1 MNLLFLN
8 QYGPDDPSPTARLL
22 RDLVADLTA
31 QGHYVA
37 VASASTDYRQRPTRG
52 WRRWGREFLG
62 LLRILRRALIV
73 SPRPEVV
80 ISFSS
85 PPGLVVLG
93 AIAAAWHRARSIHWA
108 LDLYPDLALTLGE
121 LSPGR
126 LARVVASAM
135 RWAYRRTDR
144 VITLDADM
152 QARLRQKGVDAVIL
166 APWTPIRDPVTVDAT
181 PAATPFWLYSGNLGR
196 AHEWETLLQIQESVE
211 AQHPTLTLVIQGG
224 GAAWREAQAWAA
236 AHGLQRCQWRDYS
249 REETLLADLLKA
261 RVLVATQ
268 RPETRG
274 MLWPSKLALLLQLP
288 RPILWIG
295 PTESAVAREVSAYPD
310 SAIFAPGHA
319 EAASAWLLQAVATE
333 PRHHPEN
340 GTLFF
345 QPNHE
350 PALAAWR
357 RLVGEFDKPLSQ

>member
-8 QYGPDDPSPTARLL
+8 QYGPGDPSPTARLL
-22 RDLVADLTA
+22 RDLEADLTA
-31 QGHYVA
+31 QGHHVA
-37 VASASTDYRQRPTRG
+37 VASASTDYRQRPARG

-62 LLRILRRALIV
+62 LLRILRRATFT

-93 AIAAAWHRARSIHWA
+93 ALVAARHGARSIHWA

-121 LSPGR
+121 LSPGP
-126 LARVVASAM
+126 LARSVAHAM

-144 VITLDADM
+144 VVTLDADM
-152 QARLRQKGVDAVIL
+152 QARLRQKGVESEII
-166 APWTPIRDPVTVDAT
+166 APWTPIAEPVTVDAT

-196 AHEWETLLQIQESVE
+196 AHEWETLLEIQQRVE
-211 AQHPTLTLVIQGG
+211 AQHPTLELVIQGG

-236 AHGLQRCQWRDYS
+236 QRGLQRCRWRDYS

-274 MLWPSKLALLLQLP
+274 LLWPSKLALLLQLP

-295 PTESAVAREVSAYPD
+295 PTDSAAARSVAATADSAVFP
-310 SAIFAPGHA
+310 PGSS
-319 EAASAWLLQAVATE
+319 EAASAWLLNAVAAE

-340 GTLFF
+340 GQLFF
-345 QPNHE
+345 QPDQAV
-350 PALAAWR
+350 PLAAWR
-357 RLVGEFDKPLSQ
+357 KLVSNCNK